1 MMAAQILKT
10 GRRSWTA
17 AAQDDAGVP
26 READSEE
33 ALSLARAAAV
43 FGVAAAAVLLAAA
56 PAVVAIVAIVNPGEL
71 DRALGWLVGGSV
83 AFSLVAAGRVPAAA
97 LLALA
102 LGGRRIES

>member
-1 MMAAQILKT
+1 MAAQTLKT

-17 AAQDDAGVP
+17 AARDDPGLLDEAAG
-26 READSEE
+26 EDG
-33 ALSLARAAAV
+33 LAPGRAAAV
-43 FGVAAAAVLLAAA
+43 FGVASAAILLAAA

-102 LGGRRIES
+102 LAGRRIES